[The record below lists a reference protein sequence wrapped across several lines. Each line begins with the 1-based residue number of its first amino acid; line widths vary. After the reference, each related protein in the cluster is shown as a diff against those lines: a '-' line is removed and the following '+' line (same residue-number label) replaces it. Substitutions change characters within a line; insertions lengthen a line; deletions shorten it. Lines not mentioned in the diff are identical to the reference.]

1 MHSVIESIK
10 FRITSEMGSTLF
22 SRTIGQHEEMITFNI
37 KLHSNARAHTRRQC
51 VVAITM
57 KFNFV

>member
-10 FRITSEMGSTLF
+10 FKITSEMGSTLF

-37 KLHSNARAHTRRQC
+37 KLHSNARTHRQC